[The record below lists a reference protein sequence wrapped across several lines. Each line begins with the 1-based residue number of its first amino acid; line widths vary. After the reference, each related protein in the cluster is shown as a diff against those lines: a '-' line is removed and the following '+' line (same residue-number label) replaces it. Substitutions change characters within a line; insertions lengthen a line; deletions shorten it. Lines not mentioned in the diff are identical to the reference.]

1 MPTYYGK
8 TVEEA
13 IEEGLKELGVTA
25 EQAEIKIIEEAK
37 KGFLGINS
45 KKAEVEINA
54 KKTDGER
61 VKAFLEGLFP
71 IMKVNAKCNLL
82 EEDDKIVV
90 EVVAE
95 RSQQVIGYRGET
107 LDALQTLAG
116 AVANI
121 GREDYRR
128 VVVDCEN
135 YRTKREDTLV
145 SLAHK
150 LEAKA
155 VRMGRK
161 INLEPMNPYERRI
174 LHSALAASED
184 VKTLSE
190 GKEPNRYVSI
200 IPNNLT
206 DPDDKGISER
216 KFNGKDN
223 RNGYE
228 RNGRNDRNDRFGGY
242 RKGGRGDRNDR
253 GGKYGRGDRGF
264 GGRRDS
270 APRQP
275 RPKTSG
281 FGTFLGNSLKD
292 GDKE

>member
-37 KGFLGINS
+37 KGFFGINS

-135 YRTKREDTLV
+135 YREKREDTLK
-145 SLAHK
+145 SLAEK
-150 LEAKA
+150 LADRA
-155 VRMGRK
+155 VREGRK
-161 INLEPMNPYERRI
+161 VILEPMAPYERRI
-174 LHSALAASED
+174 IHSALADRKD
-184 VKTLSE
+184 VTTESD
-190 GKEPNRYVSI
+190 GKEPNRHVVI
-200 IPNNLT
+200 VPGELT
-206 DPDDKGISER
+206 SDEPIDASFKGKRGDS
-216 KFNGKDN
+216 
-223 RNGYE
+223 
-228 RNGRNDRNDRFGGY
+228 GRNDRRT
-242 RKGGRGDRNDR
+242 
-253 GGKYGRGDRGF
+253 GRGDRGGF
-264 GGRRDS
+264 RGGKSGYGRDNRGGFRGNGNRGER

-281 FGTFLGNSLKD
+281 WGTFLGNANEKKD
-292 GDKE
+292 

>member
-135 YRTKREDTLV
+135 YREKREDTLK
-145 SLAHK
+145 SLAEK
-150 LEAKA
+150 LADRA
-155 VRMGRK
+155 VREGRK
-161 INLEPMNPYERRI
+161 VILEPMAPYERRI
-174 LHSALAASED
+174 IHSALADRKD
-184 VKTLSE
+184 VTTESD
-190 GKEPNRYVSI
+190 GKEPNRHVVI
-200 IPNNLT
+200 VPGELT
-206 DPDDKGISER
+206 SDEPIDASFKGKRGDS
-216 KFNGKDN
+216 
-223 RNGYE
+223 
-228 RNGRNDRNDRFGGY
+228 GRNDHRT
-242 RKGGRGDRNDR
+242 
-253 GGKYGRGDRGF
+253 GRGDRGGF
-264 GGRRDS
+264 RGGKSGYGRDNRGGFRGNGNRGER

-281 FGTFLGNSLKD
+281 WGTFLGNANEKKD
-292 GDKE
+292 

>member
-25 EQAEIKIIEEAK
+25 EQAEIKVIEEAK

-45 KKAEVEINA
+45 KKAEVEVNA

-71 IMKVNAKCNLL
+71 IMNVNAKCNLV

-90 EVVAE
+90 EVIAE

-107 LDALQTLAG
+107 LDALQALAG

-135 YRTKREDTLV
+135 YREKREETLKG
-145 SLAHK
+145 LAEK
-150 LEAKA
+150 LAERA
-155 VRMGRK
+155 VREGRK
-161 INLEPMNPYERRI
+161 VILEPMAPYERRI
-174 LHSALAASED
+174 IHSALADRKD
-184 VKTLSE
+184 VTTESD
-190 GKEPNRYVSI
+190 GKEPNRHVVI
-200 IPNNLT
+200 VPGELT
-206 DPDDKGISER
+206 SDEPIDASFKGKRGDS
-216 KFNGKDN
+216 
-223 RNGYE
+223 
-228 RNGRNDRNDRFGGY
+228 GRNDRRT
-242 RKGGRGDRNDR
+242 
-253 GGKYGRGDRGF
+253 GRGDRGGF
-264 GGRRDS
+264 RGGKSGYGRDNRGGFRGNGNRGER

-281 FGTFLGNSLKD
+281 WGTFLGNANDKKD
-292 GDKE
+292 

>member
-135 YRTKREDTLV
+135 YREKREDTLK
-145 SLAHK
+145 SLAEK
-150 LEAKA
+150 LADRA
-155 VRMGRK
+155 VREGRK
-161 INLEPMNPYERRI
+161 VILEPMAPYERRI
-174 LHSALAASED
+174 IHSALADRKD
-184 VKTLSE
+184 VTTESK
-190 GKEPNRYVSI
+190 GKEPNRHVVI
-200 IPNNLT
+200 VPGELT
-206 DPDDKGISER
+206 SDEPIDASFKGKRGDS
-216 KFNGKDN
+216 
-223 RNGYE
+223 
-228 RNGRNDRNDRFGGY
+228 GRNDRRT
-242 RKGGRGDRNDR
+242 
-253 GGKYGRGDRGF
+253 GRGDRGGF
-264 GGRRDS
+264 RGGKSGYGRDNRGGFRGNGNRGER

-281 FGTFLGNSLKD
+281 WGTFLGNANEKKD
-292 GDKE
+292 

>member
-1 MPTYYGK
+1 MEFTGK
-8 TVEEA
+8 TVQEA
-13 IEEGLKELGVTA
+13 IENGLKEMNL
-25 EQAEIKIIEEAK
+25 EEDKAEIKVIEEPT
-37 KGFLGINS
+37 KGFLGIAA
-45 KKAEVEINA
+45 KKAKVEITE

-61 VKAFLEGLFP
+61 AVEFLNGLLDL
-71 IMKVNAKCNLL
+71 MNVNAKSNLT
-82 EEDDKIVV
+82 EEDEKVV
-90 EVVAE
+90 IDIITDNSSAI
-95 RSQQVIGYRGET
+95 IGYRGEV
-107 LDALQTLAG
+107 LDALQNLAG
-116 AVANI
+116 AVANT

-206 DPDDKGISER
+206 DPDDKDISER

>member
-135 YRTKREDTLV
+135 YREKREDTLK
-145 SLAHK
+145 SLAEK
-150 LEAKA
+150 LADRA
-155 VRMGRK
+155 VREGRK
-161 INLEPMNPYERRI
+161 VILEPMAPYERRI
-174 LHSALAASED
+174 IHSALADRKD
-184 VKTLSE
+184 VTTESD
-190 GKEPNRYVSI
+190 GKEPNRHVVI
-200 IPNNLT
+200 VPGELT
-206 DPDDKGISER
+206 SDEPIDASFKGKRGDS
-216 KFNGKDN
+216 
-223 RNGYE
+223 
-228 RNGRNDRNDRFGGY
+228 GRNDRRTE
-242 RKGGRGDRNDR
+242 
-253 GGKYGRGDRGF
+253 RGDRGGF
-264 GGRRDS
+264 RGNGNRGER

-281 FGTFLGNSLKD
+281 WGTFLGNANEKKD
-292 GDKE
+292 

>member
-107 LDALQTLAG
+107 LDAIQTLAG

-135 YRTKREDTLV
+135 YREKREDTLK
-145 SLAHK
+145 SLAEK
-150 LEAKA
+150 LADRA
-155 VRMGRK
+155 VREGRK
-161 INLEPMNPYERRI
+161 VILEPMAPYERRI
-174 LHSALAASED
+174 IHSALADRKD
-184 VKTLSE
+184 VTTESD
-190 GKEPNRYVSI
+190 GKEPNRHVVI
-200 IPNNLT
+200 VPGELT
-206 DPDDKGISER
+206 SDEPIDASFKGKR
-216 KFNGKDN
+216 GDF
-223 RNGYE
+223 
-228 RNGRNDRNDRFGGY
+228 GRNDRRTE
-242 RKGGRGDRNDR
+242 
-253 GGKYGRGDRGF
+253 RGDRGGF
-264 GGRRDS
+264 RGGKSGYGRDNRGGFRGNGNRGER

-281 FGTFLGNSLKD
+281 WGTFLGNANEKKD
-292 GDKE
+292 

>member
-13 IEEGLKELGVTA
+13 IEEGLKELGITA
-25 EQAEIKIIEEAK
+25 EQAEIKVIEEAK
-37 KGFLGINS
+37 KGFLGINT
-45 KKAEVEINA
+45 KKAEVEVNA

-71 IMKVNAKCNLL
+71 IMNVNAKCNLV

-90 EVVAE
+90 EVIAE

-135 YRTKREDTLV
+135 YREKREDTLKG
-145 SLAHK
+145 LAEK
-150 LEAKA
+150 LADRA
-155 VRMGRK
+155 VREGRK
-161 INLEPMNPYERRI
+161 VILEPMAPYERRI
-174 LHSALAASED
+174 IHSALADRKD
-184 VKTLSE
+184 VTTESD
-190 GKEPNRYVSI
+190 GKEPNRHVVI
-200 IPNNLT
+200 VPGELT
-206 DPDDKGISER
+206 SDEPIDASFKGKRGDS
-216 KFNGKDN
+216 
-223 RNGYE
+223 
-228 RNGRNDRNDRFGGY
+228 GRNDRIT
-242 RKGGRGDRNDR
+242 
-253 GGKYGRGDRGF
+253 GRGDRGGF
-264 GGRRDS
+264 RGGKSGYGRDNRGGFRGNGNRGER

-281 FGTFLGNSLKD
+281 WGTFLGNANDKKD
-292 GDKE
+292 

>member
-61 VKAFLEGLFP
+61 VKALLEGLFP

-135 YRTKREDTLV
+135 YREKREDTLK
-145 SLAHK
+145 SLAEK
-150 LEAKA
+150 LADRA
-155 VRMGRK
+155 VREGRK
-161 INLEPMNPYERRI
+161 VILEPMAPYERRI
-174 LHSALAASED
+174 IHSALADRKD
-184 VKTLSE
+184 VTTESD
-190 GKEPNRYVSI
+190 GKEPNRHVVI
-200 IPNNLT
+200 VPGELT
-206 DPDDKGISER
+206 SDEPIDASFKGKRGDS
-216 KFNGKDN
+216 
-223 RNGYE
+223 
-228 RNGRNDRNDRFGGY
+228 GRNDRRT
-242 RKGGRGDRNDR
+242 
-253 GGKYGRGDRGF
+253 GRGDRGGF
-264 GGRRDS
+264 RGGKSGYGRDNRGGFRGNGNRGER

-281 FGTFLGNSLKD
+281 WGTFLGNANEKKD
-292 GDKE
+292 

>member
-13 IEEGLKELGVTA
+13 IEEGLKELGITA
-25 EQAEIKIIEEAK
+25 EQAEIKVIEEAK

-45 KKAEVEINA
+45 KKAEVEVNA

-71 IMKVNAKCNLL
+71 IMNVNAKCNLV

-90 EVVAE
+90 EVIAE

-135 YRTKREDTLV
+135 YREKREDTLKG
-145 SLAHK
+145 LAEK
-150 LEAKA
+150 LADRA
-155 VRMGRK
+155 VREGRK
-161 INLEPMNPYERRI
+161 VILEPMAPYERRI
-174 LHSALAASED
+174 IHSALADRKD
-184 VKTLSE
+184 VTTESD
-190 GKEPNRYVSI
+190 GKEPNRHVVI
-200 IPNNLT
+200 VPGELT
-206 DPDDKGISER
+206 RDEPIDASFKGKR
-216 KFNGKDN
+216 
-223 RNGYE
+223 GYS
-228 RNGRNDRNDRFGGY
+228 GRHDRRT
-242 RKGGRGDRNDR
+242 
-253 GGKYGRGDRGF
+253 GRGDRGGF
-264 GGRRDS
+264 RGGKSGYGRDNRGGFRGNGNRGER

-281 FGTFLGNSLKD
+281 WGPFLGNANDKKD
-292 GDKE
+292 

>member
-13 IEEGLKELGVTA
+13 IEEGLKELGITA
-25 EQAEIKIIEEAK
+25 EQAEIKVIEEAK
-37 KGFLGINS
+37 KGFLGINT
-45 KKAEVEINA
+45 KKAEVEVNA

-71 IMKVNAKCNLL
+71 IMNVNAKCNLV

-90 EVVAE
+90 EVIAE

-135 YRTKREDTLV
+135 YREKREDTLKG
-145 SLAHK
+145 LAEK
-150 LEAKA
+150 LADRA
-155 VRMGRK
+155 VREGRK
-161 INLEPMNPYERRI
+161 VILEPMAPYERRI
-174 LHSALAASED
+174 IHSALADRKD
-184 VKTLSE
+184 VTTESD
-190 GKEPNRYVSI
+190 GKEPNRHVVI
-200 IPNNLT
+200 VPGELT
-206 DPDDKGISER
+206 SDEPIDASFKGKRGDS
-216 KFNGKDN
+216 
-223 RNGYE
+223 
-228 RNGRNDRNDRFGGY
+228 GRNDRRT
-242 RKGGRGDRNDR
+242 GRGDRSGFR
-253 GGKYGRGDRGF
+253 GGKSGYGRDNRGGF
-264 GGRRDS
+264 KGNGNRGER

-281 FGTFLGNSLKD
+281 WGTFLGNANDKKD
-292 GDKE
+292 

>member
-135 YRTKREDTLV
+135 YREKREDTLK
-145 SLAHK
+145 SLAEK
-150 LEAKA
+150 LADRA
-155 VRMGRK
+155 VREGRK
-161 INLEPMNPYERRI
+161 VILEPMAPYERRI
-174 LHSALAASED
+174 IHSALADRKD
-184 VKTLSE
+184 VTTESD
-190 GKEPNRYVSI
+190 GKEPNRHVVIVPGELASDEPI
-200 IPNNLT
+200 
-206 DPDDKGISER
+206 DASFKGKRGDS
-216 KFNGKDN
+216 
-223 RNGYE
+223 
-228 RNGRNDRNDRFGGY
+228 GRNDRRT
-242 RKGGRGDRNDR
+242 
-253 GGKYGRGDRGF
+253 GRGDRGGF
-264 GGRRDS
+264 RGGKSGYGRDNRGGFRGNGNRGER

-281 FGTFLGNSLKD
+281 WGTFLGNANEKKD
-292 GDKE
+292 

>member
-13 IEEGLKELGVTA
+13 IEEGLKELGITA
-25 EQAEIKIIEEAK
+25 EQAEIKVIEEAK
-37 KGFLGINS
+37 KGFLGINT
-45 KKAEVEINA
+45 KKAEVEVNA

-71 IMKVNAKCNLL
+71 IMNVNAKCNLV

-90 EVVAE
+90 EVIAE

-135 YRTKREDTLV
+135 YREKREDTLKG
-145 SLAHK
+145 LAEK
-150 LEAKA
+150 LADRA
-155 VRMGRK
+155 VREGRK
-161 INLEPMNPYERRI
+161 VILEPMAPYERRI
-174 LHSALAASED
+174 IHSALADRKD
-184 VKTLSE
+184 VTTESD
-190 GKEPNRYVSI
+190 GKEPNRHVVI
-200 IPNNLT
+200 VPGELT
-206 DPDDKGISER
+206 SDASFKGKRGDS
-216 KFNGKDN
+216 
-223 RNGYE
+223 
-228 RNGRNDRNDRFGGY
+228 GRNDRRT
-242 RKGGRGDRNDR
+242 
-253 GGKYGRGDRGF
+253 GRGDRGGF
-264 GGRRDS
+264 RGGKSGYGRDNRGGFRGNGNRGER

-281 FGTFLGNSLKD
+281 WGTFLGNANDKKD
-292 GDKE
+292 

>member
-13 IEEGLKELGVTA
+13 IEEGLKELGITA
-25 EQAEIKIIEEAK
+25 EQAEIKVIEEAK

-45 KKAEVEINA
+45 KKAEVEVNA

-71 IMKVNAKCNLL
+71 IMNVNAKCNLV

-90 EVVAE
+90 EVIAE

-107 LDALQTLAG
+107 LDALQALAG

-135 YRTKREDTLV
+135 YREKREETLKG
-145 SLAHK
+145 LAEK
-150 LEAKA
+150 LAERA
-155 VRMGRK
+155 VREGRK
-161 INLEPMNPYERRI
+161 VILEPMAPYERRI
-174 LHSALAASED
+174 IHSALADRKD
-184 VKTLSE
+184 VTTESD
-190 GKEPNRYVSI
+190 GKEPNRHVVI
-200 IPNNLT
+200 VPGELT
-206 DPDDKGISER
+206 SDEPIDASFKGKRGDS
-216 KFNGKDN
+216 
-223 RNGYE
+223 
-228 RNGRNDRNDRFGGY
+228 GRNDRRT
-242 RKGGRGDRNDR
+242 
-253 GGKYGRGDRGF
+253 GRGDRGGF
-264 GGRRDS
+264 RGGKSGYGRDNRGGFRGNGNRGER

-281 FGTFLGNSLKD
+281 WGTFLGNANDKKD
-292 GDKE
+292 

>member
-13 IEEGLKELGVTA
+13 IEEGLKELGITA
-25 EQAEIKIIEEAK
+25 EQAEIKVIEEAK

-45 KKAEVEINA
+45 KKAEVEVNA

-71 IMKVNAKCNLL
+71 IMNVNAKCNLV

-90 EVVAE
+90 EVTAE

-107 LDALQTLAG
+107 LDALQALAG

-135 YRTKREDTLV
+135 YREKREDTLKG
-145 SLAHK
+145 LAEK
-150 LEAKA
+150 LADRA
-155 VRMGRK
+155 VREGRK
-161 INLEPMNPYERRI
+161 VILEPMAPYERRI
-174 LHSALAASED
+174 IHSALADRKD
-184 VKTLSE
+184 VTTESD
-190 GKEPNRYVSI
+190 GKEPNRHVVI
-200 IPNNLT
+200 VPGELT
-206 DPDDKGISER
+206 SDEPIDASFKGKRGDS
-216 KFNGKDN
+216 
-223 RNGYE
+223 
-228 RNGRNDRNDRFGGY
+228 GRNDRRT
-242 RKGGRGDRNDR
+242 
-253 GGKYGRGDRGF
+253 GRGDRGGF
-264 GGRRDS
+264 RGGKSGYGRDNRGGFRGNGNRGER

-281 FGTFLGNSLKD
+281 WGTFLGNANDKKD
-292 GDKE
+292 

>member
-13 IEEGLKELGVTA
+13 IEEGLKELGITA
-25 EQAEIKIIEEAK
+25 EQAEIKVIEEAK

-45 KKAEVEINA
+45 KKAEVEVNA

-71 IMKVNAKCNLL
+71 IMNVNAKCNLV

-90 EVVAE
+90 EVIAE

-107 LDALQTLAG
+107 LDALQALAG

-135 YRTKREDTLV
+135 YREKREDTLKG
-145 SLAHK
+145 LAEK
-150 LEAKA
+150 LADRA
-155 VRMGRK
+155 VREGRK
-161 INLEPMNPYERRI
+161 VILEPMAPYERRI
-174 LHSALAASED
+174 IHSALADRKD
-184 VKTLSE
+184 VTTESD
-190 GKEPNRYVSI
+190 GKEPNRHVVI
-200 IPNNLT
+200 VPGELT
-206 DPDDKGISER
+206 SDEPIDASFKGKRGDS
-216 KFNGKDN
+216 
-223 RNGYE
+223 
-228 RNGRNDRNDRFGGY
+228 GRNDRRT
-242 RKGGRGDRNDR
+242 
-253 GGKYGRGDRGF
+253 GRGDRGGF
-264 GGRRDS
+264 RGGKSGYGRDNRGGFRGNGNRGER

-281 FGTFLGNSLKD
+281 WGTFLGNSNDKKD
-292 GDKE
+292 

>member
-107 LDALQTLAG
+107 LDSLQTLAG

-135 YRTKREDTLV
+135 YREKREDTLK
-145 SLAHK
+145 SLAEK
-150 LEAKA
+150 LADRA
-155 VRMGRK
+155 VREGRK
-161 INLEPMNPYERRI
+161 VILEPMAPYERRI
-174 LHSALAASED
+174 IHSALADRKD
-184 VKTLSE
+184 VTTESD
-190 GKEPNRYVSI
+190 GKEPNRHVVI
-200 IPNNLT
+200 VPGELT
-206 DPDDKGISER
+206 SDEPIDASFKGKRGDS
-216 KFNGKDN
+216 
-223 RNGYE
+223 
-228 RNGRNDRNDRFGGY
+228 GRNDRRT
-242 RKGGRGDRNDR
+242 
-253 GGKYGRGDRGF
+253 GRGDRGGF
-264 GGRRDS
+264 RGGKSGYGRDNRGGFRGNGNRGER

-281 FGTFLGNSLKD
+281 WGTFLGNANEKKD
-292 GDKE
+292 

>member
-1 MPTYYGK
+1 MEFTGK
-8 TVEEA
+8 TVQEA
-13 IEEGLKELGVTA
+13 IENGLKEMNL
-25 EQAEIKIIEEAK
+25 EEDKAEIKVIEEPT
-37 KGFLGINS
+37 KGFLGIAA
-45 KKAEVEINA
+45 KKAKVEITE

-61 VKAFLEGLFP
+61 AVEFLNGLLDL
-71 IMKVNAKCNLL
+71 MNVNAKSNLT
-82 EEDDKIVV
+82 EEDEKVV
-90 EVVAE
+90 IDIITDNSSAI
-95 RSQQVIGYRGET
+95 IGYRGEV
-107 LDALQTLAG
+107 LDALQNLAG
-116 AVANI
+116 AVANT

-206 DPDDKGISER
+206 DPDDNGISER

>member
-25 EQAEIKIIEEAK
+25 EQAEIKVIEEAK

-45 KKAEVEINA
+45 KKAEVEVNA

-71 IMKVNAKCNLL
+71 IMNVNAKCNLV

-90 EVVAE
+90 EVTAE

-107 LDALQTLAG
+107 LDALQALAG

-135 YRTKREDTLV
+135 YREKREDTLKG
-145 SLAHK
+145 LAEK
-150 LEAKA
+150 LADRA
-155 VRMGRK
+155 VREGRK
-161 INLEPMNPYERRI
+161 VILEPMAPYERRI
-174 LHSALAASED
+174 IHSALADRKD
-184 VKTLSE
+184 VTTESD
-190 GKEPNRYVSI
+190 GKEPNRHVVI
-200 IPNNLT
+200 VPGELT
-206 DPDDKGISER
+206 SDEPIDASFKGKRGDS
-216 KFNGKDN
+216 
-223 RNGYE
+223 
-228 RNGRNDRNDRFGGY
+228 GRNDRRT
-242 RKGGRGDRNDR
+242 
-253 GGKYGRGDRGF
+253 GRGDRGGF
-264 GGRRDS
+264 RGGKSGYGRDNRGGFRGNGNRGER

-281 FGTFLGNSLKD
+281 WGTFLGNANDKKD
-292 GDKE
+292 

>member
-135 YRTKREDTLV
+135 YREKREDTLK
-145 SLAHK
+145 SLAEK
-150 LEAKA
+150 LADRA
-155 VRMGRK
+155 VREGRK
-161 INLEPMNPYERRI
+161 VILEPMAPYERRI
-174 LHSALAASED
+174 IPSALADRKD
-184 VKTLSE
+184 VTTESD
-190 GKEPNRYVSI
+190 GKEPNRHVVI
-200 IPNNLT
+200 VPGELT
-206 DPDDKGISER
+206 SDEPIDASFKGKRGDS
-216 KFNGKDN
+216 
-223 RNGYE
+223 
-228 RNGRNDRNDRFGGY
+228 GRNDRRT
-242 RKGGRGDRNDR
+242 
-253 GGKYGRGDRGF
+253 GRGDRGGF
-264 GGRRDS
+264 RGGKSGYGRDNRGGFRGNGNRGER

-281 FGTFLGNSLKD
+281 WGTFLGNANEKKD
-292 GDKE
+292 

>member
-135 YRTKREDTLV
+135 YRENREDTLK
-145 SLAHK
+145 SLAEK
-150 LEAKA
+150 LADRA
-155 VRMGRK
+155 VREGRK
-161 INLEPMNPYERRI
+161 VILEPMAPYERRI
-174 LHSALAASED
+174 IHSALADRKD
-184 VKTLSE
+184 VTTESD
-190 GKEPNRYVSI
+190 GKEPNRHVVI
-200 IPNNLT
+200 VPGELT
-206 DPDDKGISER
+206 SDEPIDASFKG
-216 KFNGKDN
+216 N
-223 RNGYE
+223 RGDS
-228 RNGRNDRNDRFGGY
+228 GRNDRRTE
-242 RKGGRGDRNDR
+242 
-253 GGKYGRGDRGF
+253 RGDRGGF
-264 GGRRDS
+264 RGGKSGYGRDNRGGFRGNGNRGER

-281 FGTFLGNSLKD
+281 WGTFLGNANEKKD
-292 GDKE
+292 

>member
-135 YRTKREDTLV
+135 YREKREDTLK
-145 SLAHK
+145 SLAEK
-150 LEAKA
+150 LADRA
-155 VRMGRK
+155 VREGRK
-161 INLEPMNPYERRI
+161 VILEPMAPYERRI
-174 LHSALAASED
+174 IHSALADRKD
-184 VKTLSE
+184 VTTESD
-190 GKEPNRYVSI
+190 GKEPNRHVVI
-200 IPNNLT
+200 VPGELT
-206 DPDDKGISER
+206 SDEPIDASFKGKRGDS
-216 KFNGKDN
+216 
-223 RNGYE
+223 
-228 RNGRNDRNDRFGGY
+228 GRNDRRTGCG
-242 RKGGRGDRNDR
+242 DR
-253 GGKYGRGDRGF
+253 GGFRGGKSGYGRDNRGGF
-264 GGRRDS
+264 RGNGNRGER

-281 FGTFLGNSLKD
+281 WGTFLGNANEKKD
-292 GDKE
+292 

>member
-82 EEDDKIVV
+82 EEDDKIAV

-135 YRTKREDTLV
+135 YREKREDTLK
-145 SLAHK
+145 SLAEK
-150 LEAKA
+150 LADRA
-155 VRMGRK
+155 VREGRK
-161 INLEPMNPYERRI
+161 VILEPMAPYERRI
-174 LHSALAASED
+174 IHSALADRKD
-184 VKTLSE
+184 VTTESD
-190 GKEPNRYVSI
+190 GKEPNRHVVI
-200 IPNNLT
+200 VPGELT
-206 DPDDKGISER
+206 SDEPIDASFKGKRGDS
-216 KFNGKDN
+216 
-223 RNGYE
+223 
-228 RNGRNDRNDRFGGY
+228 GRNDRRI
-242 RKGGRGDRNDR
+242 
-253 GGKYGRGDRGF
+253 GRGDRGGF
-264 GGRRDS
+264 RGGKSGYGRDNRGGFRGNGNRGER

-281 FGTFLGNSLKD
+281 WGTFLGNANEKKD
-292 GDKE
+292 

>member
-13 IEEGLKELGVTA
+13 IEEGLKELGITA
-25 EQAEIKIIEEAK
+25 EQAEIKVIEEAK

-45 KKAEVEINA
+45 KKAEVEVNA

-71 IMKVNAKCNLL
+71 IMNVNAKCNLV

-107 LDALQTLAG
+107 LDALQALAG

-135 YRTKREDTLV
+135 YREKREDTLKG
-145 SLAHK
+145 LAEK
-150 LEAKA
+150 LADRA
-155 VRMGRK
+155 VREGRK
-161 INLEPMNPYERRI
+161 VILEPMAPYERRI
-174 LHSALAASED
+174 IHSALADRKD
-184 VKTLSE
+184 VTTESD
-190 GKEPNRYVSI
+190 GKEPNRHVVI
-200 IPNNLT
+200 VPGELT
-206 DPDDKGISER
+206 SDEPIDASFKGKRGDS
-216 KFNGKDN
+216 
-223 RNGYE
+223 
-228 RNGRNDRNDRFGGY
+228 GRNDRRT
-242 RKGGRGDRNDR
+242 
-253 GGKYGRGDRGF
+253 GRGDRGGF
-264 GGRRDS
+264 RGGKSGYGRDNRGGFRGNGNRGER

-281 FGTFLGNSLKD
+281 WGTFLGNANEKKD
-292 GDKE
+292 

>member
-13 IEEGLKELGVTA
+13 IEEGLKELGITA
-25 EQAEIKIIEEAK
+25 EQAEIKVIEEAK
-37 KGFLGINS
+37 KGFLGINT
-45 KKAEVEINA
+45 KKAEVEVNA

-71 IMKVNAKCNLL
+71 IMNVNAKCNLV

-90 EVVAE
+90 EVIAE
-95 RSQQVIGYRGET
+95 RSQQIIGYRGET

-135 YRTKREDTLV
+135 YREKREDTLKG
-145 SLAHK
+145 LAEK
-150 LEAKA
+150 LADRA
-155 VRMGRK
+155 VREGRK
-161 INLEPMNPYERRI
+161 VILEPMAPYERRI
-174 LHSALAASED
+174 IHSALADRKD
-184 VKTLSE
+184 VTTESD
-190 GKEPNRYVSI
+190 GKEPNRHVVI
-200 IPNNLT
+200 VPGELT
-206 DPDDKGISER
+206 SDEPIDASFKGKRGDS
-216 KFNGKDN
+216 
-223 RNGYE
+223 
-228 RNGRNDRNDRFGGY
+228 GRNDRRT
-242 RKGGRGDRNDR
+242 
-253 GGKYGRGDRGF
+253 GRGDRGSF
-264 GGRRDS
+264 RGGKSGYGRDNRGGFRGNGNRGER

-281 FGTFLGNSLKD
+281 WGTFLGNANDKKD
-292 GDKE
+292 

>member
-135 YRTKREDTLV
+135 YREKREDTLK
-145 SLAHK
+145 SLAEK
-150 LEAKA
+150 LADRA
-155 VRMGRK
+155 VREGRK
-161 INLEPMNPYERRI
+161 VILEPMAPYERRI
-174 LHSALAASED
+174 IHSALADRKD
-184 VKTLSE
+184 VTTESD
-190 GKEPNRYVSI
+190 GKEPNRHVVIVPGELMSDEPI
-200 IPNNLT
+200 
-206 DPDDKGISER
+206 DASFKGKRGDS
-216 KFNGKDN
+216 
-223 RNGYE
+223 
-228 RNGRNDRNDRFGGY
+228 GRNDRRT
-242 RKGGRGDRNDR
+242 
-253 GGKYGRGDRGF
+253 GRGDRGGF
-264 GGRRDS
+264 RGGKSGYGRDNRGDYRGNGNRGER

-281 FGTFLGNSLKD
+281 WGTFLGNANEKKD
-292 GDKE
+292 

>member
-13 IEEGLKELGVTA
+13 IEEGLKELGITA
-25 EQAEIKIIEEAK
+25 EQAEIKVIEEAK
-37 KGFLGINS
+37 KGFLGINT
-45 KKAEVEINA
+45 KKAEVEVNA

-71 IMKVNAKCNLL
+71 IMNVNAKCNLV

-90 EVVAE
+90 EVIAE
-95 RSQQVIGYRGET
+95 RSQQIIGYRGET

-135 YRTKREDTLV
+135 YREKREDTLKG
-145 SLAHK
+145 LAEK
-150 LEAKA
+150 LADRA
-155 VRMGRK
+155 VREGRK
-161 INLEPMNPYERRI
+161 VILEPMAPYERRI
-174 LHSALAASED
+174 IHSALADRKD
-184 VKTLSE
+184 VTTESD
-190 GKEPNRYVSI
+190 GKEPNRHVVI
-200 IPNNLT
+200 VPGELT
-206 DPDDKGISER
+206 SDEPIDAYFKGKRGDS
-216 KFNGKDN
+216 
-223 RNGYE
+223 
-228 RNGRNDRNDRFGGY
+228 GRNDRRT
-242 RKGGRGDRNDR
+242 
-253 GGKYGRGDRGF
+253 GRGDRGGF
-264 GGRRDS
+264 RGGKSGYGRDNRGGFRGNGNRGER

-281 FGTFLGNSLKD
+281 WGTFLGNANDKKD
-292 GDKE
+292 

>member
-13 IEEGLKELGVTA
+13 IEEGLKELGITA
-25 EQAEIKIIEEAK
+25 EQAEIKVIEEAK
-37 KGFLGINS
+37 KGFLGINT
-45 KKAEVEINA
+45 KKAEVEVNA

-71 IMKVNAKCNLL
+71 IMKVNAKCNLV

-90 EVVAE
+90 EVTAE

-135 YRTKREDTLV
+135 YREKREDTLKG
-145 SLAHK
+145 LAEK
-150 LEAKA
+150 LADRA
-155 VRMGRK
+155 VREGRK
-161 INLEPMNPYERRI
+161 VILEPMAPYERRI
-174 LHSALAASED
+174 IHSALADRKD
-184 VKTLSE
+184 VTTESD
-190 GKEPNRYVSI
+190 GKEPNRHVVIVPSE
-200 IPNNLT
+200 LT
-206 DPDDKGISER
+206 SDEPIDASFKGKRGDS
-216 KFNGKDN
+216 
-223 RNGYE
+223 
-228 RNGRNDRNDRFGGY
+228 GRNDRRT
-242 RKGGRGDRNDR
+242 
-253 GGKYGRGDRGF
+253 GRGDRGGF
-264 GGRRDS
+264 RGGKSGYGRDNRGGFRGNGNRGER

-281 FGTFLGNSLKD
+281 WGTFLGNANDKKD
-292 GDKE
+292 

>member
-13 IEEGLKELGVTA
+13 IEEGLKELGITA
-25 EQAEIKIIEEAK
+25 EQAEIKVIEEAK

-45 KKAEVEINA
+45 KKAEVEVNA

-71 IMKVNAKCNLL
+71 IMNVNAKCNLV

-90 EVVAE
+90 EVTAE

-107 LDALQTLAG
+107 LDALQALAG

-135 YRTKREDTLV
+135 YREKREDTLK
-145 SLAHK
+145 SLAEK
-150 LEAKA
+150 LADRA
-155 VRMGRK
+155 VREGRK
-161 INLEPMNPYERRI
+161 VILEPMAPYERRI
-174 LHSALAASED
+174 IHSALANRKD
-184 VKTLSE
+184 VTTESD
-190 GKEPNRYVSI
+190 GKEPNRHVVI
-200 IPNNLT
+200 VPGELT
-206 DPDDKGISER
+206 SDEPIDASFKGKRGDS
-216 KFNGKDN
+216 
-223 RNGYE
+223 
-228 RNGRNDRNDRFGGY
+228 GRNDRRT
-242 RKGGRGDRNDR
+242 
-253 GGKYGRGDRGF
+253 GRGDRGGF
-264 GGRRDS
+264 RGGKSGYGRDNRGGFRGNGNRGER

-281 FGTFLGNSLKD
+281 WGTFLGNANDKKD
-292 GDKE
+292 

>member
-135 YRTKREDTLV
+135 YREKREDTLK
-145 SLAHK
+145 SLAEK
-150 LEAKA
+150 LADRA
-155 VRMGRK
+155 VREGRK
-161 INLEPMNPYERRI
+161 VILEPMAPYERRI
-174 LHSALAASED
+174 IHSALADRKD
-184 VKTLSE
+184 VTTESD
-190 GKEPNRYVSI
+190 GKEPNRHVVI
-200 IPNNLT
+200 GPGELT
-206 DPDDKGISER
+206 SDEPIDASLKGRRGES
-216 KFNGKDN
+216 
-223 RNGYE
+223 
-228 RNGRNDRNDRFGGY
+228 GRNDRRT
-242 RKGGRGDRNDR
+242 
-253 GGKYGRGDRGF
+253 GRGDRGGF
-264 GGRRDS
+264 RGGKSGYGRDNRGGFRGNGNRGER

-281 FGTFLGNSLKD
+281 WGTFLGNANEKKD
-292 GDKE
+292 

>member
-135 YRTKREDTLV
+135 YREKREDTLK
-145 SLAHK
+145 SLAEK
-150 LEAKA
+150 LADRA
-155 VRMGRK
+155 VREGRK
-161 INLEPMNPYERRI
+161 VILEPMAPYERRI
-174 LHSALAASED
+174 IHSALADRKD
-184 VKTLSE
+184 VTTESD
-190 GKEPNRYVSI
+190 GKEPNRHVVI
-200 IPNNLT
+200 VPGELT
-206 DPDDKGISER
+206 SDEPIDASFKGKRGDS
-216 KFNGKDN
+216 
-223 RNGYE
+223 
-228 RNGRNDRNDRFGGY
+228 GRNDRRT
-242 RKGGRGDRNDR
+242 
-253 GGKYGRGDRGF
+253 GRGDRGGF
-264 GGRRDS
+264 RSGKSGYGRDNRGGFRGNGNRGER

-281 FGTFLGNSLKD
+281 WGTFLGNANEKKD
-292 GDKE
+292 